1 MLTTPLK
8 RTGNALRL
16 SDVQLRLIVDHV
28 PALIAYFDADWR
40 CTFCNKPYADW
51 FGLSV
56 ASIKGRPM
64 RDITGEIRL
73 SKEWPAMLGA
83 PAEET
88 VCTLE
93 SLTAI
98 NNPRA
103 FTAGISTA

>member
-1 MLTTPLK
+1 
-8 RTGNALRL
+8 
-16 SDVQLRLIVDHV
+16 
-28 PALIAYFDADWR
+28 
-40 CTFCNKPYADW
+40 
-51 FGLSV
+51 
-56 ASIKGRPM
+56 M